1 MWGDNIAALICTSL
15 IIGNIEHLLIR
26 PLTICMSS
34 LEKRLCKSSA
44 HFSVVCFVV
53 VVVAQY
59 CPFCTYTLGTRIL
72 VSEFAIY

>member
-1 MWGDNIAALICTSL
+1 MWGDNISALICTSL
-15 IIGNIEHLLIR
+15 IIRNIEHLLICL
-26 PLTICMSS
+26 LTICMSS

-53 VVVAQY
+53 VVAQY